1 MAGDAVVV
9 LLFVSRVAIYTRLK
23 NVYRYVFHLNTMCFK
38 HGWVHID
45 MNFYVFKLPSGNL
58 T

>member
-23 NVYRYVFHLNTMCFK
+23 NVYRYVFHLNTM
-38 HGWVHID
+38 
-45 MNFYVFKLPSGNL
+45 
-58 T
+58 